1 LKSGRIGRIRE
12 RRSNKILLHNLSPQ
26 YEEVIKFLSLF
37 LLIHLYLR
45 SQFATSSLGY
55 GGRRY
60 LPLVFTEHGV
70 AMLSA
75 ILNSK
80 SAILTSIFIVRA
92 FVKMRESLENYRN
105 LTTRVSKIEQK
116 QREDSDILYDVYSIV
131 KHITEQ
137 PISLPG
143 KMGFNE

>member
-1 LKSGRIGRIRE
+1 
-12 RRSNKILLHNLSPQ
+12 
-26 YEEVIKFLSLF
+26 
-37 LLIHLYLR
+37 
-45 SQFATSSLGY
+45 
-55 GGRRY
+55 
-60 LPLVFTEHGV
+60 
-70 AMLSA
+70 MLSA